1 MLAKKI
7 AAEAA
12 VEFVQ
17 SGMTVGLGTGSTA
30 YYAIHKIAE
39 RVKEGLHIR
48 TVASSR
54 QSEELALQLGIPVVP
69 LSGIQ
74 EIDVSIDGA
83 DEVDANYNLIKG
95 GGGALLREKILAA
108 HSKQFVVIADESKQV
123 DRLGKFPL
131 PVEIV
136 PFAFNLT
143 LLKLKALGCEP
154 VVRIADGNTFISDNG
169 NYIVDCAFGTI
180 EDPAALEQQIN
191 AIPGVVENGLFT
203 GMASAVIIGYEDGT
217 TRRTDITR

>member
-1 MLAKKI
+1 MLAKKV

-12 VEFVQ
+12 VEFVKD
-17 SGMTVGLGTGSTA
+17 GMTVGLGTGSTA
-30 YYAIHKIAE
+30 YYAIHKIAG
-39 RVKEGLHIR
+39 RVKEGLSIR

-54 QSEELALQLGIPVVP
+54 QSEELALQLGIPVVS
-69 LSGIQ
+69 LSDIQ

-83 DEVDANYNLIKG
+83 DEVDANYNLTKG

-123 DRLGKFPL
+123 ERLGQFPL

-136 PFAFNLT
+136 SFASNLT

-154 VVRIADGNTFISDNG
+154 VIRMSDGKTFISDNG

-180 EDPAALEQQIN
+180 EDPVALEQQIN
-191 AIPGVVENGLFT
+191 GIPGVVESGLFT
-203 GMASAVIIGYEDGT
+203 GMASAVIIGYGDGT
-217 TRRTDITR
+217 TRKVDIPR